1 VEDSNPSRHSKEMK
15 SDPLRIL
22 IADDHPLF
30 RQGLRHA
37 IHSQLPCQIE
47 EAADGNSA
55 LRLIREL
62 KPAICVLDINMP
74 LLDGLGVVRQM
85 RQQHLHGEIIFLT
98 MHKEEELFT
107 AAMDLGVKGYVIK
120 DSATNEIIE
129 CIHRV
134 ADGHPYVSPLLTD
147 YLLNRH
153 SNAKTLADVKPGVAR
168 LTPAE
173 RRILKLISEDKTSK
187 EIADELGLSPRTR
200 ENHRTNICAKL
211 DVHGIHSL
219 VKFAYSNRSSL

>member
-1 VEDSNPSRHSKEMK
+1 MK
-15 SDPLRIL
+15 SDRPTII

-30 RQGLRHA
+30 RQGLRQA
-37 IHSQLPCQIE
+37 VQSQVPCQIE

-74 LLDGLGVVRQM
+74 SLDGLSVVRQM
-85 RQQHLHGEIIFLT
+85 RQQRLTGEVIFLT
-98 MHKEEELFT
+98 MHKEEELFA

-129 CIHRV
+129 CIQSVTAGHR
-134 ADGHPYVSPLLTD
+134 YVSPLLTD
-147 YLLNRH
+147 YLLDRRSRAH
-153 SNAKTLADVKPGVAR
+153 ALSGEKPGMAR

-187 EIADELGLSPRTR
+187 EIADELGLSPRTV

-211 DVHGIHSL
+211 DIHGIHSL
-219 VKFAYSNRSSL
+219 VKFAYSNRSRL